1 MVDSSTVWLFSWI
14 SCLWNSKWTT
24 SISIETLISH
34 LPFSPLE
41 LNFKLTQNKYSLQ
54 SVINNSHEIQWVTG
68 LNCSCPVLFSHHWG
82 QSCLWFCPYGQKSSA
97 CTPLSS
103 HADTAIPVEWQPI
116 RSNVSKHTVIS
127 HQHHSKLLWFHF
139 SLEKEVFLYFPT
151 AICSSLLSAAAD
163 ILTTSFFLFTPSIWE
178 FQSGSFICYFRGMYF
193 ASTGLTVMLFWCNWN
208 KMIWPQSF
216 EKFGR
221 AVTEQ
226 TKIYHILSDLHLTFI
241 SKHIA
246 LEILISEISNFFCT
260 LQLNLFRANFPL
272 HALLNTNSQM
282 NFKWQQLLVER
293 KKSW

>member
-127 HQHHSKLLWFHF
+127 HQHHSKLPWFNF

-163 ILTTSFFLFTPSIWE
+163 I
-178 FQSGSFICYFRGMYF
+178 
-193 ASTGLTVMLFWCNWN
+193 
-208 KMIWPQSF
+208 
-216 EKFGR
+216 
-221 AVTEQ
+221 
-226 TKIYHILSDLHLTFI
+226 ILS
-241 SKHIA
+241 
-246 LEILISEISNFFCT
+246 
-260 LQLNLFRANFPL
+260 LQLPFSCLPLQSENFSQAVLFAILEERILQAQDSLLCSSDVIGIRWFDHRALKNLEG
-272 HALLNTNSQM
+272 LLQNKQRFIIFCAIYISLSYQNT
-282 NFKWQQLLVER
+282 
-293 KKSW
+293 